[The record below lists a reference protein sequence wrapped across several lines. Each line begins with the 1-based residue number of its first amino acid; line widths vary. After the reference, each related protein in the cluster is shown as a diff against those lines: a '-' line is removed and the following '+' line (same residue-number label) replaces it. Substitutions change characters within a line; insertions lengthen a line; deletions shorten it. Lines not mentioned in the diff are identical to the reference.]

1 MIGILWRYLMRLE
14 SLLWILLLALSAT
27 VVSGIGMLV
36 RGLDYPLLIIVT
48 LGGVLLGRIL
58 ARIRAPWWLA
68 LLLIIGSGFQVVIIL
83 VGHLLPLL
91 WAVAKVI
98 IIYLITLWWWGV
110 ETLPNAEPLN
120 TALQDLIQ
128 GANVVLTRLWAW
140 LISLGEKGTLDPLPV
155 QLVWGWALW
164 MAVVWAAYLIW
175 QNRQALVA
183 VIPLGTLLT
192 ITLFFTGVNNATLNA
207 FLFLALALQAGN
219 SWKRRLGRW
228 QTNEMD
234 WATDLAQDVAFAAS
248 VLICLIVILST
259 FIPEIS
265 LTELIDKFQL
275 QYRLAQ
281 TSGQG
286 VDNVAASLGI
296 ERRQP
301 RPAQPDRPIIPKGL
315 PRHHLLGSGPEL
327 TEQLVMLIKTDD
339 PLPDP
344 PYVQQFGGRPPP
356 AYYLLAATFDVYN
369 GRGWFNSTTTVTELA
384 ANDPQLEPEGPG
396 RTISQT
402 VQLLEPSNHLLFTIG
417 FPLQVNQ
424 SSQFT
429 LRSHQDWAGTILKT
443 EKGYTAQSWLSQPT
457 PEELKAAGT
466 AYPEWI
472 TARYLALPE
481 KLPARVRALA
491 LKLTATAP
499 TPYDRAVA
507 LEEYLR
513 TIPYSL
519 DIPSPPSDPDVV
531 DYFLFDLQKGYCD
544 YYATSMAVLAR
555 AAGLPARFVIGYAPS
570 PYDYK
575 TNQYV
580 VRESEAHSWTQ
591 IYFPGYGWIDFE
603 PTAGRAPINRF
614 GEGENEAAFLPELPS
629 DFDLTKTLL
638 TQQGWWYTVPLWQLM
653 LIGLTGLGSV
663 VMVGLLIVWG
673 RDQWLRRLPA
683 ERLIPTLESR
693 LEHNAGLLG
702 IQVIRGATP
711 LEFQATLL
719 YHLER
724 LAKTQPVL
732 QKIIPSPEDI
742 ARLVNAFVH
751 FRYAPQ
757 PITAVEGHTCLA
769 VWRRLRWR
777 LWGTIIVKKMRRIN

>member
-1 MIGILWRYLMRLE
+1 MIGILWRYLTRLE

-27 VVSGIGMLV
+27 VISGMGMLV
-36 RGLDYPLLIIVT
+36 RGLNYPLLIMIT
-48 LGGVLLGRIL
+48 LGGMLLGRIL

-68 LLLIIGSGFQVVIIL
+68 LLLTVGSGFQTIIIL
-83 VGHLLPLL
+83 AGHLFPLL
-91 WAVAKVI
+91 WAVVKAI
-98 IIYLITLWWWGV
+98 IIYLIILWWGGV
-110 ETLPNAEPLN
+110 DTLPSPAPLQ
-120 TALQDLIQ
+120 TALQDLMQ
-128 GANVVLTRLWAW
+128 GTNVVLTRLWTW

-155 QLVWGWALW
+155 QLVWGWATW
-164 MAVVWAAYLIW
+164 IGVVWAAYLIW

-183 VIPLGTLLT
+183 VIPLGALLT
-192 ITLFFTGVNNATLNA
+192 IALFFTGINNATLIA

-219 SWKRRLGRW
+219 SWKRRLHRW

-234 WATDLAQDVAFAAS
+234 WATDLAQDVAFAAGI
-248 VLICLIVILST
+248 LIFLIVILST
-259 FIPEIS
+259 FIPDIS
-265 LTELIDKFQL
+265 LPELINKLQFQ
-275 QYRLAQ
+275 QPLAQ

-301 RPAQPDRPIIPKGL
+301 RPIQPYRPIIPRGL

-339 PLPDP
+339 PPPAP
-344 PYVQQFGGRPPP
+344 PYAQQFGEQPPP
-356 AYYLLAATFDVYN
+356 AYYLLAATFDIYS
-369 GRGWFNSTTTVTELA
+369 GRGWLNSATTVTELA

-396 RTISQT
+396 RTVSQT
-402 VQLLEPSNHLLFTIG
+402 VRILPPSNRLLFIIG
-417 FPLQVNQ
+417 FPLQVDQ
-424 SSQFT
+424 PSQIT
-429 LRSHQDWAGTILKT
+429 LRSNQDWAGTILKT
-443 EKGYTAQSWLSQPT
+443 EKVYIAQSWLSQPT

-472 TARYLALPE
+472 ATHYLALPE

-499 TPYDRAVA
+499 TPYDRALA

-519 DIPSPPSDPDVV
+519 DLPPPPSDPDLV

-591 IYFPGYGWIDFE
+591 IYFPNYGWIDFE

-614 GEGENEAAFLPELPS
+614 GERENEAASLPELPS
-629 DFDLTKTLL
+629 DFDLTKALL
-638 TQQGWWYTVPLWQLM
+638 DQQNWWYTVPLWQLM
-653 LIGLTGLGSV
+653 LIGLTSLGSV
-663 VMVGLLIVWG
+663 VVVGLLIVWG

-683 ERLIPTLESR
+683 EQLIPMLESR
-693 LEHNAGLLG
+693 LERGARLLG
-702 IQVIRGATP
+702 IQVISGATP

-719 YHLER
+719 HHLEH
-724 LAKTQPVL
+724 LAERQSVL
-732 QKIIPSPEDI
+732 QKITPSSADI
-742 ARLVNAFVH
+742 ARLVNTFVH
-751 FRYAPQ
+751 LRYAPQ
-757 PITAVEGHTCLA
+757 PITTVESDTCLTA
-769 VWRRLRWR
+769 WRRLRWR
-777 LWGTIIVKKMRRIN
+777 LWGTIIVKKVKRIN